1 MTVNRRRDTGIL
13 GKGSAGAQA
22 QRRKHIVG
30 DEVGT
35 DTRETRKHDGKR
47 LLSCEQRS
55 SLCYVSRSRES
66 S

>member
-1 MTVNRRRDTGIL
+1 MTLKRRRDDGIL
-13 GKGSAGAQA
+13 GKGSAGAQV
-22 QRRKHIVG
+22 QCRKHTVG

-35 DTRETRKHDGKR
+35 NTGETQRRDGKR